1 MEDVVDLYRVK
12 TDKRS
17 GIVNDPNRTDDV
29 LYILQMIG
37 EAIIMR
43 MENVEGSLSVRAGE
57 ANGG

>member
-1 MEDVVDLYRVK
+1 M
-12 TDKRS
+12 
-17 GIVNDPNRTDDV
+17 NDPNRTDDV